1 MLFSDAINGFPVYR
15 KSKAGITAK
24 EILKLCFA
32 GDLPDKNVCK
42 RVPVGVTES
51 ATFIVDL
58 EAVHHKDL
66 TVDDNGF
73 YGAHSSPTEHFQ
85 VFIDGGGK
93 VSAMCRIS
101 KPDPESESAAYDHF
115 VIRRQYSWPRSDKNF
130 RRMIAKVEHGGK
142 FLRFAIVQYT
152 VNMTPDEAKLLFSQT
167 KRHSGTQV
175 RTKPSVLERV
185 RQLAIRSALRRLLIT
200 FKRKQGA

>member
-1 MLFSDAINGFPVYR
+1 M
-15 KSKAGITAK
+15 
-24 EILKLCFA
+24 
-32 GDLPDKNVCK
+32 CK
-42 RVPVGVTES
+42 RVPVDVTES

-85 VFIDGGGK
+85 VFIDGRGK

-101 KPDPESESAAYDHF
+101 KPDPESESAVFTAYDHF

-175 RTKPSVLERV
+175 RTKP
-185 RQLAIRSALRRLLIT
+185 I
-200 FKRKQGA
+200 G